1 MSKAGAIRR
10 VLVLNPIDRVSEVVF
25 GILMAISF
33 TGSLSVANG
42 GNAEVRTLVSA
53 ALGCNLAWGLA
64 DAIMYLVGET
74 TERHRKGRL
83 LQRLQATRD
92 VRDAHRMI
100 ADWLPERVA
109 EGAGPDVLEA
119 LHKRLLALT
128 VPRRVLGWRDLG
140 AAFAL
145 FLYVV
150 LATFPVVLP
159 FLLFRETLLALRV
172 SQLLALVTLVVGGA
186 ALGRYAGGSPWSYG
200 FGLGAIGV
208 GLIVTIMVLGG

>member
-1 MSKAGAIRR
+1 MSKDGDIRR
-10 VLVLNPIDRVSEVVF
+10 ALVLDPIDRVSEVVF
-25 GILMAISF
+25 GVLMAISF
-33 TGSLSVANG
+33 TGSLSVAHA
-42 GNAEVRTLVSA
+42 GNAEMRTMVFA

-64 DAIMYLVGET
+64 DAVMYLVGET
-74 TERHRKGRL
+74 TDRHRKQRL

-92 VRDAHRMI
+92 VREAHRLI

-119 LHKRLLALT
+119 LHKRLLDLT
-128 VPRRVLGWRDLG
+128 VRRRVLGWRDVG

-145 FLYVV
+145 FLLVV

-159 FLLFRETLLALRV
+159 LLLLREPLLALRV
-172 SQLLALVTLVVGGA
+172 SQSLALVTLVVGGA
-186 ALGRYAGGSPWSYG
+186 ALGKYAGGSPWSYG

-208 GLIVTIMVLGG
+208 GLIVAIMALGG